1 MGQVRDLG
9 CGQACR
15 VDRAAVP
22 VLGGSAKVHVR
33 VNPESVVCVPSLVT
47 SCPCQPQ
54 RGRGHGCLCLC
65 FMWVLYV
72 GAADSSALAVAVCV
86 TVCFSVCLCVCVC
99 VCVCMCGSGIR
110 APLRYRLNLQTWKVA
125 AVPLSLGRDPGSP
138 GHQAVLQQPGRRIL
152 GQSSWRRWPRSLHP
166 LTNANNARLCP
177 QNTGSDFPWTFLH
190 LGWDNPQHQYRL
202 GVEWIESNPAEKGRG
217 DTGG

>member
-1 MGQVRDLG
+1 MYRTIDYDYEVVEASRRAMGQVRGLG

-54 RGRGHGCLCLC
+54 RGRGYGCLCLC
-65 FMWVLYV
+65 FMGVLYV

-99 VCVCMCGSGIR
+99 LFVCVC
-110 APLRYRLNLQTWKVA
+110 VA
-125 AVPLSLGRDPGSP
+125 LG
-138 GHQAVLQQPGRRIL
+138 
-152 GQSSWRRWPRSLHP
+152 
-166 LTNANNARLCP
+166 
-177 QNTGSDFPWTFLH
+177 
-190 LGWDNPQHQYRL
+190 
-202 GVEWIESNPAEKGRG
+202 
-217 DTGG
+217 

>member
-1 MGQVRDLG
+1 MGQVRGLG

-99 VCVCMCGSGIR
+99 LCVYVWLWDKGSASLQVESADMESGSC
-110 APLRYRLNLQTWKVA
+110 APQPGQRSRVSRTPGCAPAARQEDPGPEQLEEVA
-125 AVPLSLGRDPGSP
+125 ALPTSLNKCQQCQTLPTEHRLGLPLDLPAPELGRSP
-138 GHQAVLQQPGRRIL
+138 TSIQI
-152 GQSSWRRWPRSLHP
+152 
-166 LTNANNARLCP
+166 
-177 QNTGSDFPWTFLH
+177 
-190 LGWDNPQHQYRL
+190 
-202 GVEWIESNPAEKGRG
+202 
-217 DTGG
+217 GG